1 MVPECNRQNTEN
13 CAIRACIIEQNFVGK
28 LFAYIMAGNQI
39 DLSLKH
45 DNGFDPVSHC
55 GVKSSISVGETTN
68 SVGETNISVGESAK
82 TEKNCCGDYPSRKM
96 FKTEGR
102 GCCNG
107 NTFNSEMAWCCPDG
121 TVQLFGF
128 C

>member
-1 MVPECNRQNTEN
+1 MT
-13 CAIRACIIEQNFVGK
+13 
-28 LFAYIMAGNQI
+28 GNQI
-39 DLSLKH
+39 DQSLKH
-45 DNGFDPVSHC
+45 KNGFDPVSNC
-55 GVKSSISVGETTN
+55 GVRSNILFGESSDLI
-68 SVGETNISVGESAK
+68 GETNISVGESSNLVGEASNSVGEDGISVEETGISVRESAK
-82 TEKNCCGDYPSRKM
+82 TEKSCCGDYPTRKM